1 MDHGYI
7 DGHSV
12 TERYL
17 DHALTP
23 AERTEFEAH
32 LVDCQECTDRLLLAE
47 MFHNRNG
54 APQLK
59 PPTPPQAANLPAA
72 VRMRPAAAHTRP
84 MVVRMRMARQFTPW
98 QLFRILAGAAAVAA
112 VLAIAMSL
120 LLLWVLA
127 LGGGF
132 RR

>member
-7 DGHSV
+7 DDHSV

-17 DHALTP
+17 DHTLTP

-59 PPTPPQAANLPAA
+59 PPTPPQAANVPAA
-72 VRMRPAAAHTRP
+72 VRMGPVA
-84 MVVRMRMARQFTPW
+84 VRMRGVRQFTPW

-112 VLAIAMSL
+112 VLAVVMSL